1 MVDGLCEENFLDAKN
16 IFEESINSGF
26 ELGGAI
32 CIEVKGKKV
41 LDLWGGHL
49 DHERTEPWQESTIVN
64 VFSTT
69 KGIFEKA
76 ETKAKAMAMAK
87 ENLFND

>member
-1 MVDGLCEENFLDAKN
+1 MGMGFLIGSWKS
-16 IFEESINSGF
+16 ES
-26 ELGGAI
+26 
-32 CIEVKGKKV
+32 EV
-41 LDLWGGHL
+41 
-49 DHERTEPWQESTIVN
+49 RRN
-64 VFSTT
+64 FSTT

>member
-1 MVDGLCEENFLDAKN
+1 LEVGSPSPKSEE
-16 IFEESINSGF
+16 
-26 ELGGAI
+26 
-32 CIEVKGKKV
+32 
-41 LDLWGGHL
+41 
-49 DHERTEPWQESTIVN
+49 T
-64 VFSTT
+64 FSTT